1 MTRSRPR
8 TIRARIAD
16 EAIAKVMQFFDGTL
30 SQALHEVLQNA
41 RRSGA
46 TRVDIER
53 DHANGRIT
61 VRDDGRGIAD
71 PRTLLA
77 FGKSGWQPELQEIES
92 PAGMGVFS
100 LARRAP
106 RIQSRISGRP
116 AWAVRLRQEHF
127 VGQESAAIGR
137 AGPEYD
143 RDHGT
148 DVTFSTLPTDKD
160 WIPGV
165 IAAALTYFPIPAWVN
180 GRKAEQADF
189 LAEAVRTVAW
199 RGLRIGVFAAE
210 RNPYATPTINF
221 HGLEVRCDELPQVHA
236 LPASDAKAMTA
247 WWTAVDVA
255 DCPSLELTLPA
266 RTAIVQTPFIG
277 ELVTEAER
285 AIYRTIASGGH
296 APRLPHATR
305 KAAAA
310 DGVTLPP
317 NPRQLTP
324 WTPATA
330 REDKVAPPPRSPDL
344 EHAVL
349 VDDAVLDTARAQ
361 TLAWAARETG
371 TLGRFWQTEPALAGY
386 DWYDRLPR
394 VSAVNVHVNDDAGP
408 EEKADGRPTGRG
420 EVDAIEIEL
429 VLAAPGRTIPDPIR
443 MPASAALLSPE
454 PDSGTEPEPAFAVR
468 RGPGVDAGALE
479 NALVDA
485 YFRPKYDAEA
495 DSLDTQMR
503 EYRRTVGY
511 LVTETLESRD
521 AAADR
526 AIRTLVESAIL
537 PAIAGDTSIDIEIR
551 NGALAT
557 VRRL

>member
-1 MTRSRPR
+1 MTRNRPR

-30 SQALHEVLQNA
+30 AQALHEVLQNA

-46 TRVDIER
+46 ARVDIER

-100 LARRAP
+100 LARRSP
-106 RIQSRISGRP
+106 RIRSRVPGRP
-116 AWAVRLRQEHF
+116 AWAIQLHRGHF
-127 VGQESAAIGR
+127 VGQETATVEH

-165 IAAALTYFPIPAWVN
+165 IAAALMHFPIPAWVN
-180 GRKAEQADF
+180 GRKAQQVDF
-189 LAEAVRTVAW
+189 LADAVHTVTW
-199 RGLRIGVFAAE
+199 RGLRVGVFAAE
-210 RNPYATPTINF
+210 RNPYVTPTINF

-236 LPASDAKAMTA
+236 LPDPDARAMRT
-247 WWTAVDVA
+247 WWTSVDVI
-255 DCPSLELTLPA
+255 DCPNLELTLPA

-285 AIYRTIASGGH
+285 AIYRTIVSGGH
-296 APRLPHATR
+296 SPRLPHATG

-310 DGVTLPP
+310 AGVPLPP

-330 REDKVAPPPRSPDL
+330 REDRIPAPPRNPDL

-349 VDDAVLDTARAQ
+349 VDDTVLDAARAQ

-371 TLGRFWQTEPALAGY
+371 TLGRYWQTEPDLAGY

-394 VSAVNVHVNDDAGP
+394 VAALNVRLTDNA
-408 EEKADGRPTGRG
+408 EAEKKANGRPAARG

-429 VLAAPGRTIPDPIR
+429 VLTAAGRTPPDPIR
-443 MPASAALLSPE
+443 IPASAALLSPE
-454 PDSGTEPEPAFAVR
+454 PDSGSEPEPAFAVR
-468 RGPGVDAGALE
+468 RGRDVDAAALE

-485 YFRPKYDAEA
+485 YFRPKHDAQA

-503 EYRRTVGY
+503 EYRRTAAY

-537 PAIAGDTSIDIEIR
+537 PAVATDSNIDIEIR
-551 NGALAT
+551 NGALAAL
-557 VRRL
+557 RRL